1 MIKSY
6 ERLKKKEK
14 QKMKLPKSAQDIID
28 IDVIYE
34 DGIFKIGNKFTK
46 SYLFSDINY
55 ANALKEQKEGGTMS
69 RKSTS

>member
-14 QKMKLPKSAQDIID
+14 QKMKLSKYVQDIIN

-34 DGIFKIGNKFTK
+34 DGIFKIA
-46 SYLFSDINY
+46 INLR
-55 ANALKEQKEGGTMS
+55 NHIFLVTLTM
-69 RKSTS
+69 RTH

>member
-14 QKMKLPKSAQDIID
+14 QKMKLSKYVQDIIN

-34 DGIFKIGNKFTK
+34 DGI
-46 SYLFSDINY
+46 L
-55 ANALKEQKEGGTMS
+55 
-69 RKSTS
+69 R

>member
-14 QKMKLPKSAQDIID
+14 QKFKLPKSAQDIINV
-28 IDVIYE
+28 DVIYE

-46 SYLFSDINY
+46 TYRFSDINVSV
-55 ANALKEQKEGGTMS
+55 KQT
-69 RKSTS
+69 STTK